1 MSAEARA
8 AAEDIATQKKNQ
20 HRTEDD
26 IQKSDAIHARK
37 EFALNKTTKKKEIVS
52 KSMNKT
58 KNKNIKNNKNIK
70 EAARLEIKPARKISD
85 YMKPKP
91 DHPSSSQH
99 IASIEPGAAVAGI
112 SALRPGAGNENF
124 SGEKRKPEMNAK
136 ILGKPLNRPRGL
148 GPADCDWPDRTRRPR
163 LSQSEQMVE

>member
-26 IQKSDAIHARK
+26 IQKPDSIHARN
-37 EFALNKTTKKKEIVS
+37 EFALNKTTKKKENAN
-52 KSMNKT
+52 KTMNKT
-58 KNKNIKNNKNIK
+58 KNKNVKTNKNIK
-70 EAARLEIKPARKISD
+70 EAARLELKPARKISD

-91 DHPSSSQH
+91 DNPSTSQH
-99 IASIEPGAAVAGI
+99 IANIEPGAAVAGI
-112 SALRPGAGNENF
+112 SASRPGAGNDNF
-124 SGEKRKPEMNAK
+124 SGEKRKPEMNVE

-148 GPADCDWPDRTRRPR
+148 GLADCDWPDRTRRPR

>member
-37 EFALNKTTKKKEIVS
+37 EFPLNKTTKKKEIVS

-112 SALRPGAGNENF
+112 PAFKPGSGNMMF
-124 SGEKRKPEMNAK
+124 SGENRKPDLNVQN
-136 ILGKPLNRPRGL
+136 LGKTLNLPRGL
-148 GPADCDWPDRTRRPR
+148 ASADCDWPDGTIGPR
-163 LSQSEQMVE
+163 LSQSE

>member
-8 AAEDIATQKKNQ
+8 AAEDIATQDKKQ

-26 IQKSDAIHARK
+26 IQKPNAIHARN
-37 EFALNKTTKKKEIVS
+37 EFALNKTTKKKEIVN
-52 KSMNKT
+52 KTMNKI
-58 KNKNIKNNKNIK
+58 KNKNVKNNKNIK
-70 EAARLEIKPARKISD
+70 EAARLELKPARKISD

-91 DHPSSSQH
+91 DHPSTSQH
-99 IASIEPGAAVAGI
+99 IANIEPGAAVAGI
-112 SALRPGAGNENF
+112 SASRPGAGNDDF
-124 SGEKRKPEMNAK
+124 SGEKRKPEMNVE